1 MVNPLRLLEMS
12 LLIGL
17 LNFLR
22 ENNKVHSDDAVLKE
36 ELVKYVRL
44 NKKKTK
50 EFKNRL
56 TALREI
62 SEYKNKIQDTR
73 DLNFKKEEH

>member
-12 LLIGL
+12 LLIGF

-44 NKKKTK
+44 NKKKIK

-62 SEYKNKIQDTR
+62 
-73 DLNFKKEEH
+73 